1 MGLTCSRPRR
11 LTRLAML
18 ALLAAG
24 VSIAHLALM
33 KAACAEPTRPA
44 VRSSAA
50 ARDKI
55 MLPRSR
61 PAAVGAQEA
70 EKSGDDADAPALP
83 EGFRELARGSGE
95 PQIPGLT
102 IVYLHPLGSPADTSN
117 WRNIIVHQTEGPA
130 GSAKSMA
137 LAQAKDPTKRG
148 VMLWVETDGTVYWAT
163 AETAIPTHGDGAN
176 RNDNKYIDNSKTY
189 RNVIKTNS
197 IGVEFVGNYPDVAKP
212 ATRAQRQTWLMLVR
226 FLQERYGIP
235 TENIYAHNWIDFKDN
250 RYCEGCELARLARK
264 LAYQPGK
271 QASGE

>member
-1 MGLTCSRPRR
+1 
-11 LTRLAML
+11 ML
-18 ALLAAG
+18 ALLAGGAP
-24 VSIAHLALM
+24 IAHLALT
-33 KAACAEPTRPA
+33 KAACAEPARPA

-55 MLPRSR
+55 TLPRSR
-61 PAAVGAQEA
+61 LAAVGTQEA
-70 EKSGDDADAPALP
+70 ESGDDADVPALP
-83 EGFRELARGSGE
+83 EGFRGLARGSGE

-102 IVYLHPLGSPADTSN
+102 IVYLHPLGSPADTNN

-137 LAQAKDPTKRG
+137 LGQAQNPTKRG

-163 AETAIPTHGDGAN
+163 AETAITTHGDGAN

-212 ATRAQRQTWLMLVR
+212 ATRAQKQAWLVLVR
-226 FLQERYGIP
+226 FLQERYGIA
-235 TENIYAHNWIDFKDN
+235 TENVYAHNWIDFKDN
-250 RYCEGCELARLARK
+250 RYCEGCELATLARK
-264 LAYQPGK
+264 LAFQPSK
-271 QASGE
+271 RASGE